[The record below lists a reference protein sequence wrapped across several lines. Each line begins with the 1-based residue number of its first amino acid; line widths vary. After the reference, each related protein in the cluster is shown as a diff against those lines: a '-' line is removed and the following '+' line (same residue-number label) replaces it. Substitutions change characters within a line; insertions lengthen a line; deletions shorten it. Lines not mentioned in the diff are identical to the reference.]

1 MTGGKRVKMAIKSFN
16 FTRKD
21 EINAVSAT
29 PLQNA
34 KNEVVNV
41 KGCAISERV
50 DEKTGETITVGY
62 LVSEEYGTMTTI
74 SKTALR
80 GIDLLIDYMNDE
92 NLTVC
97 EVGIKASTS
106 KGGREFI
113 TIEIK

>member
-1 MTGGKRVKMAIKSFN
+1 MKSFN

-34 KNEVVNV
+34 KNEVVTV
-41 KGCAISERV
+41 KGCAVSERP
-50 DEKTGETITVGY
+50 DEKTGEMLTVGY
-62 LVSEEYGTMTTI
+62 LVTEEYGTMTTI

-80 GIDLLIDYMNDE
+80 GIDLLVDYMSEESE
-92 NLTVC
+92 NGASTC
-97 EVGIKASTS
+97 EVAIKASTS

>member
-1 MTGGKRVKMAIKSFN
+1 MKSFN

-34 KNEVVNV
+34 KNEVVTV
-41 KGCAISERV
+41 KGCAVSERL
-50 DEKTGETITVGY
+50 DDKTGEPMTVGY
-62 LVSEEYGTMTTI
+62 LVTEEYGMMTTI

-80 GIDLLIDYMNDE
+80 GIDLLIDYMNEE
-92 NLTVC
+92 NADVC
-97 EVGIKASTS
+97 EVAVKSSTS

-113 TIEIK
+113 TIEIR

>member
-1 MTGGKRVKMAIKSFN
+1 MKSYN

-34 KNEVVNV
+34 KNEVVKV
-41 KGCAISERV
+41 TGCAVSERP
-50 DEKTGETITVGY
+50 DEKTGEMLTVGY
-62 LVSEEYGTMTTI
+62 LVTEEYGTMTTI

-80 GIDLLIDYMNDE
+80 GIDLLVDYMTDE
-92 NLTVC
+92 ESTCMVA
-97 EVGIKASTS
+97 IKASTS
-106 KGGREFI
+106 KSGREFI

>member
-1 MTGGKRVKMAIKSFN
+1 MKAFN

-34 KNEVVNV
+34 KNEVVTV
-41 KGCAISERV
+41 KGCAMSERP
-50 DEKTGETITVGY
+50 DEKTGEMLTVGY
-62 LVSEEYGTMTTI
+62 LVTEEYGTMTTI

-80 GIDLLIDYMNDE
+80 GIELLIDYMNEE
-92 NLTVC
+92 NLTAC
-97 EVGIKASTS
+97 EVAIKASTS

>member
-1 MTGGKRVKMAIKSFN
+1 MKSFN

-34 KNEVVNV
+34 KNEVVTV
-41 KGCAISERV
+41 KGVAISTRL
-50 DEKTGETITVGY
+50 DEKTGEEITVGY
-62 LVSEEYGTMTTI
+62 LVTEEYGTMTTI

-80 GIDLLIDYMNDE
+80 GIEMLVDYMTEE
-92 NLTVC
+92 NLNDCTVA
-97 EVGIKASTS
+97 VKASTS
-106 KGGREFI
+106 KSGREFL

>member
-1 MTGGKRVKMAIKSFN
+1 MKSFN

-34 KNEVVNV
+34 KNEVVTV
-41 KGCAISERV
+41 KGCAVSERP
-50 DEKTGETITVGY
+50 DEKTGEMLTVGY
-62 LVSEEYGTMTTI
+62 LVTEEYGTMTTI

-80 GIDLLIDYMNDE
+80 GIDLLVDYMTDE
-92 NLTVC
+92 EMETCDVA
-97 EVGIKASTS
+97 IKAGMS

>member
-1 MTGGKRVKMAIKSFN
+1 MKSFN

-34 KNEVVNV
+34 KNEVVTV
-41 KGCAISERV
+41 KGVAVSTRP
-50 DEKTGETITVGY
+50 DEKTGEEITVGY
-62 LVSEEYGTMTTI
+62 LVTEEYGTMTTI

-80 GIDLLIDYMNDE
+80 GIEGLVDYMTDE
-92 NLTVC
+92 NLSECAVA
-97 EVGIKASTS
+97 IKASTS
-106 KGGREFI
+106 KSGREFL

>member
-1 MTGGKRVKMAIKSFN
+1 MKSFN

-34 KNEVVNV
+34 KNEVVTV
-41 KGCAISERV
+41 KGCAVSERP
-50 DEKTGETITVGY
+50 DEKTGEMLNVGY
-62 LVSEEYGTMTTI
+62 LVTEEYGTMTTI

-80 GIDLLIDYMNDE
+80 GIDLLVDYMTDE
-92 NLTVC
+92 NLETCDVA
-97 EVGIKASTS
+97 IKASTS

>member
-1 MTGGKRVKMAIKSFN
+1 MKSYN
-16 FTRKD
+16 FSRKD

-34 KNEVVNV
+34 KGEVVTV
-41 KGCAISERV
+41 KGCAVSTRI
-50 DEKTGETITVGY
+50 DEKTGEELNVGY
-62 LVSEEYGTMTTI
+62 LVTDEYGTMTTI

-80 GIDLLIDYMNDE
+80 GIDLLVDYMTDE
-92 NLTVC
+92 KLTECPVA
-97 EVGIKASTS
+97 IKASTS

>member
-1 MTGGKRVKMAIKSFN
+1 MKSFN

-34 KNEVVNV
+34 KGEEVTV
-41 KGCAISERV
+41 KGCAISERM
-50 DEKTGETITVGY
+50 DEKSGEMLTVGY
-62 LVSEEYGTMTTI
+62 LVTEEYGTMTTI

-80 GIDLLIDYMNDE
+80 GVEGLVEYMTEE
-92 NLTVC
+92 NLESCV
-97 EVGIKASTS
+97 VAIKAGTS

>member
-1 MTGGKRVKMAIKSFN
+1 MKTFN

-34 KNEVVNV
+34 KNEVVTV
-41 KGCAISERV
+41 KGCAVSERA
-50 DEKTGETITVGY
+50 DEKTGEMLTVGY
-62 LVSEEYGTMTTI
+62 LVTEEYGTMTTI

-80 GIDLLIDYMNDE
+80 GIDLLVDYMTDE
-92 NLTVC
+92 NLEKC
-97 EVGIKASTS
+97 EVAIKAGTS

>member
-1 MTGGKRVKMAIKSFN
+1 MLSFN

-34 KNEVVNV
+34 KNEVVTV
-41 KGCAISERV
+41 KGVAVSTRI
-50 DEKTGETITVGY
+50 DEKTGEEITVGY
-62 LVSEEYGTMTTI
+62 LVTDEYGTMTTI

-80 GIDLLIDYMNDE
+80 GIEMLVDYMTDE
-92 NLTVC
+92 DLTECAVA
-97 EVGIKASTS
+97 IKASTS
-106 KGGREFI
+106 KSGREFL

>member
-1 MTGGKRVKMAIKSFN
+1 MKSYN

-34 KNEVVNV
+34 KNEVVTV
-41 KGCAISERV
+41 KGCAVSERP
-50 DEKTGETITVGY
+50 DEKTGEMLTVGY
-62 LVSEEYGTMTTI
+62 LVTEEYGTMTTI

-80 GIDLLIDYMNDE
+80 GIDLLVDYMTDE
-92 NLTVC
+92 NLLTCDVA
-97 EVGIKASTS
+97 IKAATS
-106 KGGREFI
+106 KSGREFI

>member
-1 MTGGKRVKMAIKSFN
+1 MKSYN

-34 KNEVVNV
+34 KNEVVKV
-41 KGCAISERV
+41 TGCAVSERP
-50 DEKTGETITVGY
+50 DEKTGEMLTVGY
-62 LVSEEYGTMTTI
+62 LVTEEYGTMTTI

-80 GIDLLIDYMNDE
+80 GIDLLVDYMTDE
-92 NLTVC
+92 ELTFCDVA
-97 EVGIKASTS
+97 IKASTS
-106 KGGREFI
+106 KSGREFI